1 MTTTRP
7 PDPAASVT
15 RTASAASRPGPE
27 RSNGT
32 GGRIAA
38 AVPGIVLLVA
48 FGTFAITKWGPFES
62 AITSG
67 RALLVIAGIALGWF
81 VVARLVLPRIVRS
94 VWVRAGILSVL
105 AVAIVALLVVPYY
118 RDTEVV
124 ERFPTVEVAPDVAD
138 SSTPGGGEV
147 PEPTAEPIRRS
158 SGDLRGIDHDA
169 SGVASVYEQPNGTFV
184 VALEGIDVQ
193 SGPDY
198 FVHVVPGVDKETPDG
213 GIDLGALRGNQGTQY
228 YEVPPG
234 TEVGP
239 DWTVLIWCRAF
250 AVPVANATQASV

>member
-7 PDPAASVT
+7 PDPAASIT
-15 RTASAASRPGPE
+15 GSATGAPRPG
-27 RSNGT
+27 RRRGDGK

-48 FGTFAITKWGPFES
+48 FGIFAITKWGPFES

-67 RALLVIAGIALGWF
+67 RALLVIIGIALGWF
-81 VVARLVLPRIVRS
+81 VIARLVLPRIVRS
-94 VWVRAGILSVL
+94 VWLRAGILSVL

-124 ERFPTVEVAPDVAD
+124 ERFPTVEVAPDAAD
-138 SSTPGGGEV
+138 PSAPGGEALPDPSAQPV
-147 PEPTAEPIRRS
+147 RRS

-169 SGVASVYEQPNGTFV
+169 TGVASVYEQPNGTFV

-198 FVHVVPGVDKETPDG
+198 FVHVVPGVDQEGPDG
-213 GIDLGALRGNQGTQY
+213 GINLGALRGNQGTQY

-234 TEVGP
+234 TEVGA

-250 AVPVANATQASV
+250 AVPVANATQASA